1 MQAIKLYFGIFLISI
16 ISLSACAGMDGSE
29 IKGQK
34 AGTDKDDAIPVY
46 EGYIGENPDLI
57 KSRSRQGVW
66 YLKTGRLNQAIAEFQ
81 TTLKNEPGEPF
92 ATYYLGLAYLNK
104 ENFEKAIQ
112 IWDGYRNINK
122 PLIEEEIGRQLTLL
136 RIAHSR
142 KFASKALAE
151 EKKLMAVKPNA
162 DTVAVCYYQ
171 DLSPDKSLRAFQ
183 KGLTAMVISDL
194 VKIKSIK
201 VVERVRLQALLEEM
215 KLGQTGIVD
224 PKTAP
229 RVGKLLGARNVIFG
243 NLALGSIKATTTL
256 ASADHGTV
264 KGSVTA
270 SVDKEKFFEL
280 SAFIVRDIAGIMKI
294 ELTDE
299 ERKAIGVPHTKVYK
313 ALVYFGDALDALDSG
328 KWKEANDYF
337 NMALKE
343 DPMFD
348 LARNAAGMCPG
359 ADSPDISAVLNMS
372 SSKLSSRIET
382 SVGSAG
388 GTRTEN
394 DKHVTEFL
402 QGGGYTGT
410 DVLGV
415 DIGGIGINQV
425 GNSTVVP
432 DSVKEYIPG
441 GPPYIPGGQPY
452 IPGGPPYP

>member
-1 MQAIKLYFGIFLISI
+1 MYAIKLYFGILLISI
-16 ISLSACAGMDGSE
+16 ILLSGCAGMDGSE

-46 EGYIGENPDLI
+46 EGYIGENPDSV
-57 KSRSRQGVW
+57 KSRSRLGVW
-66 YLKTGRLNQAIAEFQ
+66 YLKTGRLNEAIAEFE

-104 ENFEKAIQ
+104 EDFEKAIQ
-112 IWDGYRNINK
+112 VWEGYRNMNK
-122 PLIEEEIGRQLTLL
+122 PLIVEEIGRQLTLL

-142 KFASKALAE
+142 KFAAKALAE
-151 EKKLMAVKPNA
+151 EKKLMAVKPDA

-194 VKIKSIK
+194 TKIRSIK

-215 KLGQTGIVD
+215 NLGQTGIVD

-256 ASADHGTV
+256 ASADQGTV

-270 SVDKEKFFEL
+270 SVDKERFFEL
-280 SAFIVRDIAGIMKI
+280 PAFIVRDIAGIMKI

-299 ERKAIGVPHTKVYK
+299 ERKAVGIPHTKVYK
-313 ALVYFGDALDALDSG
+313 ALVYFGNALDALDAG

-337 NMALKE
+337 GMALNE

-359 ADSPDISAVLNMS
+359 ADYPDISAVLNMS
-372 SSKLSSRIET
+372 SSKLSSRIEA
-382 SVGSAG
+382 SVGAAV
-388 GTRTEN
+388 GTRMVN
-394 DKHVTEFL
+394 DKPVAEFL

-432 DSVKEYIPG
+432 DSVKEYT
-441 GPPYIPGGQPY
+441 
-452 IPGGPPYP
+452 PGGPPYP

>member
-1 MQAIKLYFGIFLISI
+1 MHKTKLYFGILLISVI
-16 ISLSACAGMDGSE
+16 LLSGCAGMDGSE

-34 AGTDKDDAIPVY
+34 AGMDKDDAIPVY
-46 EGYIGENPDLI
+46 EGYIGENPDSV
-57 KSRSRQGVW
+57 KSRSRLGVW
-66 YLKTGRLNQAIAEFQ
+66 YLKTGRLNEAIAEFE

-112 IWDGYRNINK
+112 IWEGYKNINK

-142 KFASKALAE
+142 KFATKALAE
-151 EKKLMAVKPNA
+151 EKKIMAVKPDAN
-162 DTVAVCYYQ
+162 TVAVCYYQ

-183 KGLTAMVISDL
+183 KGLTAMMISDL
-194 VKIKSIK
+194 TKIKSIK

-215 KLGQTGIVD
+215 NLGQTGIVD

-256 ASADHGTV
+256 ASADQGTV

-270 SVDKEKFFEL
+270 SVDQDRFFEL
-280 SAFIVRDIAGIMKI
+280 PAFIVRDIAGIMKI

-313 ALVYFGDALDALDSG
+313 ALVYFGNALDALDAG

-337 NMALKE
+337 GMALKE

-382 SVGSAG
+382 SVGSAA
-388 GTRTEN
+388 GTRTGI
-394 DKHVTEFL
+394 DQPVMEFPTS
-402 QGGGYTGT
+402 GGYTGM
-410 DVLGV
+410 DILGV
-415 DIGGIGINQV
+415 DIGVTGVNEVSSG
-425 GNSTVVP
+425 TVVP
-432 DSVKEYIPG
+432 DGEQQYT
-441 GPPYIPGGQPY
+441 
-452 IPGGPPYP
+452 PGGPPYP

>member
-1 MQAIKLYFGIFLISI
+1 MHKIKLYSGILLISFI
-16 ISLSACAGMDGSE
+16 LLSGCAGMDGSE

-34 AGTDKDDAIPVY
+34 AGMDKDDAIPVY
-46 EGYIGENPDLI
+46 EGYIGENPDSV
-57 KSRSRQGVW
+57 KSRGRLGVW
-66 YLKTGRLNQAIAEFQ
+66 YLKTGRLNEAIAEFE

-92 ATYYLGLAYLNK
+92 STYYLGLAYLNK

-112 IWDGYRNINK
+112 IWEGYKNINK

-142 KFASKALAE
+142 KFAAKALAE
-151 EKKLMAVKPNA
+151 EKKIMTVKPDA

-171 DLSPDKSLRAFQ
+171 DLSSDKSLRAFQ
-183 KGLTAMVISDL
+183 KGLTAMMISDL
-194 VKIKSIK
+194 TKIKSIK

-215 KLGQTGIVD
+215 NLGQTGIVD
-224 PKTAP
+224 PNTAP
-229 RVGKLLGARNVIFG
+229 RVGKLLSARNVIFG

-256 ASADHGTV
+256 ASADQGTV

-270 SVDKEKFFEL
+270 SVDKDRFFEL
-280 SAFIVRDIAGIMKI
+280 PAFIVRDIAGIMKI

-313 ALVYFGDALDALDSG
+313 ALVYFGNALDALDAG

-337 NMALKE
+337 GMALKE

-382 SVGSAG
+382 SVNSAVG
-388 GTRTEN
+388 IRTGIDQPVMELPTG
-394 DKHVTEFL
+394 V
-402 QGGGYTGT
+402 GYTGT
-410 DVLGV
+410 DILGV
-415 DIGGIGINQV
+415 DVGAIGVNEVSSG
-425 GNSTVVP
+425 TVVP
-432 DSVKEYIPG
+432 DSEQQYT
-441 GPPYIPGGQPY
+441 
-452 IPGGPPYP
+452 PGGPPYP

>member
-1 MQAIKLYFGIFLISI
+1 MHAIKLYFGILLISI
-16 ISLSACAGMDGSE
+16 ILLSGCGGVAVSE
-29 IKGQK
+29 KAGQK
-34 AGTDKDDAIPVY
+34 TEAGKDDAIPVY
-46 EGYIGENPDLI
+46 EGYIGENSDSVR
-57 KSRSRQGVW
+57 SRSKLGVW
-66 YLKTGRLNQAIAEFQ
+66 YLKTGRLNEAIAEFE

-92 ATYYLGLAYLNK
+92 STYYLGLAYLNK
-104 ENFEKAIQ
+104 GDYEKAIEVWQ
-112 IWDGYRNINK
+112 GYRNKDK
-122 PLIEEEIGRQLTLL
+122 PHIEEEIGRQLTLL

-142 KFASKALAE
+142 RFAAKALAE
-151 EKKLMAVKPNA
+151 EKKLVVVLPDA

-183 KGLTAMVISDL
+183 KGLTVMVISDL
-194 VKIKSIK
+194 TKIKSIK

-215 KLGQTGIVD
+215 NLGQTGIVD

-256 ASADHGTV
+256 ASADQGTV

-270 SVDKEKFFEL
+270 SVDKERFFEL
-280 SAFIVRDIAGIMKI
+280 PAFIVRDIAGIMKI

-299 ERKAIGVPHTKVYK
+299 EIKAIGVPHTKIYK
-313 ALVYFGDALDALDSG
+313 ALVYFGNALDALDAG

-337 NMALKE
+337 GMALKE

-359 ADSPDISAVLNMS
+359 ADYPDISAVLNMS
-372 SSKLSSRIET
+372 SSKLSSRIEA
-382 SVGSAG
+382 SVGAAV

-394 DKHVTEFL
+394 NKPVTEFL

-410 DVLGV
+410 DILGV

-425 GNSTVVP
+425 GNETVVP
-432 DSVKEYIPG
+432 DSGEEYT
-441 GPPYIPGGQPY
+441 PGGQT
-452 IPGGPPYP
+452 YP

>member
-1 MQAIKLYFGIFLISI
+1 MHKIKLYFGILLISVI
-16 ISLSACAGMDGSE
+16 LLSGCAGMDGSE

-34 AGTDKDDAIPVY
+34 AGMDKDDAIPVY
-46 EGYIGENPDLI
+46 EGYIGENPDSV
-57 KSRSRQGVW
+57 KSRSRLGVW
-66 YLKTGRLNQAIAEFQ
+66 YLKTGRLNEAIAEFES
-81 TTLKNEPGEPF
+81 TLKNEPGEPF
-92 ATYYLGLAYLNK
+92 ATYYLGLAYLSK

-112 IWDGYRNINK
+112 IWEGYKNINK

-142 KFASKALAE
+142 KFATKALAE
-151 EKKLMAVKPNA
+151 EKKIMAVKPDAN
-162 DTVAVCYYQ
+162 TVAVCYYQ

-183 KGLTAMVISDL
+183 KGLTAMMISDL
-194 VKIKSIK
+194 TKIKSIK

-215 KLGQTGIVD
+215 NLGQTGIVD

-256 ASADHGTV
+256 ASADQGTL

-270 SVDKEKFFEL
+270 SVDKDRFFEL
-280 SAFIVRDIAGIMKI
+280 PAFIVRDIAGIMKI

-299 ERKAIGVPHTKVYK
+299 ERKTIGVPHTKVYK
-313 ALVYFGDALDALDSG
+313 ALVYFGNALDALDAG

-337 NMALKE
+337 GMALKE

-382 SVGSAG
+382 SVGSAAG
-388 GTRTEN
+388 IPTGIN
-394 DKHVTEFL
+394 QPVMEFPSS
-402 QGGGYTGT
+402 GGYTAT
-410 DVLGV
+410 DILGV
-415 DIGGIGINQV
+415 DV
-425 GNSTVVP
+425 GVTGVNEVSSGTVVP
-432 DSVKEYIPG
+432 DVE
-441 GPPYIPGGQPY
+441 QPY
-452 IPGGPPYP
+452 TPGGPPYP